1 MDILTS
7 LGPRDKLRNDRSVIA
22 GQRFVLTM
30 SQGETVSQYPSPTFL
45 KTAPEKQQAI
55 LDAAVAEFGT
65 YGYHQASIN
74 RLVNRLGIAKGSIF
88 QYFGTKQGLFDYVFA
103 QAKDAVSQHLRC
115 IREHT
120 RDRDFFT
127 RLRTVVHSGLV
138 FVRENP
144 GFYRLYMHVL
154 RDEHLPGRAGYLL
167 EVRAASRAYLAGLV
181 DQGLAN
187 TELDP
192 DLSQEW
198 SVVFVD
204 TLLDRFFQVMSEPD
218 GDEAWSIIPVAPD
231 HEHVQTLIRFIHKGL
246 GK

>member
-1 MDILTS
+1 M
-7 LGPRDKLRNDRSVIA
+7 
-22 GQRFVLTM
+22 
-30 SQGETVSQYPSPTFL
+30 
-45 KTAPEKQQAI
+45 
-55 LDAAVAEFGT
+55 DAAVAEFGT

-103 QAKDAVSQHLRC
+103 QAKGAVSQHLRF

-120 RDRDFFT
+120 RDKDFFT
-127 RLRTVVHSGLV
+127 RLRIVVQSGLD

-192 DLSQEW
+192 DLSPEW
-198 SVVFVD
+198 SVVFID
-204 TLLDRFFQVMSEPD
+204 TLLDRFFQAMSAPD
-218 GDEAWSIIPVAPD
+218 GDEASSMIPTGPD
-231 HEHVQTLIRFIHKGL
+231 HEHVQTLIRFIRKGL